1 MTEEVLERKLY
12 SSFDRYAEFVDKQ
25 KNLLALDLFQNPSTE
40 DNRQEDLLFKGLSN
54 IVRL

>member
-12 SSFDRYAEFVDKQ
+12 SSFDKYAEFVDRQ
-25 KNLLALDLFQNPSTE
+25 QNFLSFDLFQNPSTE
-40 DNRQEDLLFKGLSN
+40 DDQKEDLLFKELSI

>member
-40 DNRQEDLLFKGLSN
+40 DDQQEDLLFKGLSN